1 MRTRTVALLSTVL
14 LGALLLTG
22 VGVALAWAQSH
33 NGLSQAETPGPM
45 MGQAGH
51 GPMMGQAGH
60 GPMMGGSGQGPMMG
74 PNGHGP
80 MMGGS
85 AGSTSQATAVTGVT
99 QVRIV
104 NFAFTPANIQVK
116 AGTTVTWTNQDTAP
130 HTVTFRNGMKDSGL
144 LRQGQSFSYTFTSP
158 GAYDYYCTVHPYMT
172 AVVNV
177 TS

>member
-33 NGLSQAETPGPM
+33 SGLSQAGTP
-45 MGQAGH
+45 

-60 GPMMGGSGQGPMMG
+60 GPMMGGSGQGSMMG

-80 MMGGS
+80 MMDGS
-85 AGSTSQATAVTGVT
+85 AGSQPRATAVTGVT

-104 NFAFTPANIQVK
+104 NSAFTPANIQVK

-144 LRQGQSFSYTFTSP
+144 LRKGQSFSYTFTSP
-158 GAYDYYCTVHPYMT
+158 GTYDYYCTVHPYMT

-177 TS
+177 TA

>member
-1 MRTRTVALLSTVL
+1 MRTRTVALLSIVL

-22 VGVALAWAQSH
+22 VGVALAWAQSN
-33 NGLSQAETPGPM
+33 NGLSQAGTP
-45 MGQAGH
+45 

-60 GPMMGGSGQGPMMG
+60 GPMMGGSGQGSMMG

-85 AGSTSQATAVTGVT
+85 AGSTPRATAVTGVT

-130 HTVTFRNGMKDSGL
+130 HTVTFKNGIKDSGL
-144 LRQGQSFSYTFTSP
+144 LRKGQSFSYTFTSP